1 VAAAAAGGCQGAGL
15 RSRSA
20 AVHNPAWDRMQQQ
33 RVQQWDWAAMLGSSK
48 VSSCRVRQ
56 QQAQLQVRAAKL
68 VTAQARRHALA
79 AHGVREFQSRS
90 SDIVLSEG
98 SAATCCCSE
107 SAARACQLLLVCCAG
122 SQVSRLQSQL
132 GQAWPQRLVRCCP
145 LFSQTENHLNHRT
158 SCFGRESPQ

>member
-1 VAAAAAGGCQGAGL
+1 
-15 RSRSA
+15 
-20 AVHNPAWDRMQQQ
+20 MQQQ

-68 VTAQARRHALA
+68 VTAQARRRALA

-98 SAATCCCSE
+98 SEQPVVALNLLPGHANCCW
-107 SAARACQLLLVCCAG
+107 CA
-122 SQVSRLQSQL
+122 
-132 GQAWPQRLVRCCP
+132 VRVVK
-145 LFSQTENHLNHRT
+145 
-158 SCFGRESPQ
+158 